1 MYTHFFH
8 FRETPFSITPDPAFL
23 YLSPRHHEALAHL
36 LYGTG
41 ESGGFVQLTG
51 EVGTGKTT
59 VIRTLLEQRMPEVDV
74 ALILNPRQ
82 TAPEFLQSI
91 CDELGVAYAEPI
103 SLKGLVDA
111 LNRHLLATHAQN
123 RRTVLIIDEAQN
135 LSEDLL
141 EQVRLLTNLET
152 SKQKLL
158 RIMLIGQPELDEL
171 LARPGLRQ
179 LAQRI
184 TARFHLT
191 ALSRDE
197 TCEYIAHRL
206 RVAGGD
212 AAIFD
217 APAMR
222 AVYRHSG
229 GVPRLINVLCDR
241 ALLAAYGANEARVS
255 AARVAE
261 AARSLGHGRR
271 QGSSA
276 WQRWRPALPWVPGVA
291 LAGMIAAAWWWSLEP
306 APDAT
311 PDAQV
316 AAAAVTPQAS
326 QTPQTPQ
333 TPRPEPAAAPPIAP
347 ESGAEN
353 PDPDTLGV
361 DEPAVEPLH
370 MPRVTDTEAMLAG
383 LPSLGEQV
391 ALLLGQWDAA
401 IRLDGEQP
409 VCEAIR
415 DAQLRCLRE
424 RNDWAALG
432 RYDRPA
438 ILTLVEPDGGQRY
451 ALLRRLFDAHAEVVV
466 DNRLALVSRAA
477 LDRLWSG
484 EFLLFWRD
492 YGPEGVIRPGD
503 SGEAVRW
510 LRRSLAQIEEQPML
524 TEAAPEFDG
533 ALRNR
538 VEAFQR
544 SQALKVDGHVGEK
557 TRLMLMQKLHPDDGP
572 RLRPEGG

>member
-1 MYTHFFH
+1 MYTHFFR
-8 FRETPFSITPDPAFL
+8 FREPPFSITPDPAFL

-91 CDELGVAYAEPI
+91 CDELGVAYTEPA
-103 SLKGLVDA
+103 SPKGLVDA
-111 LNRHLLATHAQN
+111 LNRHLLATHARN

-141 EQVRLLTNLET
+141 EQIRLLTNLET

-179 LAQRI
+179 LSQRI

-197 TCEYIAHRL
+197 THEYIAHRL

-212 AAIFD
+212 ASLFD
-217 APAMR
+217 AAAMR

-241 ALLAAYGANEARVS
+241 ALLAAYGANEPRVR
-255 AARVAE
+255 ATRVAE
-261 AARSLGHGRR
+261 AARSLGHNRR
-271 QGSSA
+271 QTASA
-276 WQRWRPALPWVPGVA
+276 WRRWRPALPWVPGVA
-291 LAGMIAAAWWWSLEP
+291 LAGMMAAAWWWSLEGP
-306 APDAT
+306 AVDAT
-311 PDAQV
+311 VAPSLAQAP
-316 AAAAVTPQAS
+316 AAPEGGASARASAAPIVDEKATRG
-326 QTPQTPQ
+326 
-333 TPRPEPAAAPPIAP
+333 PRPGDSRPPAAA
-347 ESGAEN
+347 N
-353 PDPDTLGV
+353 
-361 DEPAVEPLH
+361 AVAADVPKAL
-370 MPRVTDTEAMLAG
+370 DAAALLDG
-383 LPSLGEQV
+383 LPPLGEQV
-391 ALLLGQWDAA
+391 ALLLGQWDADL
-401 IRLDGEQP
+401 RLDGKQP
-409 VCEAIR
+409 VCQAIR
-415 DAQLRCLRE
+415 DARLRCLRE
-424 RNDWAALG
+424 RGDWTTLA
-432 RYDRPA
+432 RYNRPA
-438 ILTLVEPDGGQRY
+438 LLTLVTPEGQTRY
-451 ALLRRLFDAHAEVVV
+451 ALLRRLFEAHAEVVV
-466 DNRLALVSRAA
+466 EDRPALVTRQT

-503 SGEAVRW
+503 NGEAVRW
-510 LRRSLAQIEEQPML
+510 LRRSLAQLEEQPML
-524 TEAAPEFDG
+524 TEPAADFDS
-533 ALRNR
+533 ALRER

-544 SQALKVDGHVGEK
+544 RQGLKVDGHVGEK
-557 TRLMLMQKLHPDDGP
+557 TRLMLMQVLHPDDGP
-572 RLRPEGG
+572 RLRVPETS